1 MTFWSRFRSWLQ
13 TTLRRSRMES
23 EMDAELRFHIEAFAE
38 DLVRS
43 GVSRDEAMRRA
54 RIEFGGVERAKEEC
68 RDARGANLL
77 ESLVQDLR
85 YGLRMLA
92 KNPGSTAAVVLALAL
107 GISLNTAVF
116 SFVNALLLRPPT
128 SVQVPGQLLELWLH
142 NRGASGVESDLPLT
156 YPDYVYY
163 RDHNRSFAGMLAFDG
178 DPESAI
184 WNRSGDG
191 QVVQGQLVSGN
202 FFSLLGVNAFVGRTL
217 APEDDVAGTP
227 HALVVLG
234 HSFWQRRLDSD
245 PAIVGKTLQLNG
257 RNFTVAGVA
266 PPGFAGLL
274 AAVEPDFWAPL
285 TTVEQFTHDVG
296 RLANRQGH
304 WLLVVGRR
312 RPGVVAANAGAELG
326 VLARQIEADHPDTNK
341 NQDAEVFPAT
351 LVPGPY
357 RGYVE
362 AFTGLLMTVLGLV
375 LVIACVNAA
384 TLLLARAT
392 GRSREMAIRSALG
405 AGRGRLLRQ
414 LLVESV
420 LLSGLAGCGGV
431 ALASWIAP
439 ILLTLKPASLPLTLR
454 VPLDW
459 RVLLFAFSV
468 SLLTGIIFGLTPAL
482 RSTKVQVAP
491 ILKGEGQLAGC
502 RKSRLRSI
510 LMVAEIALCVVL
522 LIGATLCVRSLF
534 NANAIDPGFDTHHVA
549 IATLD
554 PGSMGYSETK
564 VRAFYQQLSE
574 RVGALPG
581 VASASFVNHMPLG
594 PASEETI
601 VFEGNQSP
609 SEQKANG
616 VPVDVFRVAPG
627 FFDAMAIPLLRGR
640 DFTQRESEGAPS
652 VAIVNEALAHRLW
665 PNQNPL
671 GRRITMGEGT
681 ERTEVIGVV
690 KTGKYRTLG
699 EDPLPAAYITRLPSK
714 RTLVVRTAGDP
725 ALLLAAI
732 RGEIHAVDPNL
743 AASEL
748 ETVQQYMSLP
758 LFAARTTGL
767 LLSASGILALVLTS
781 IGLFGVISYVTSQ
794 RAHEIGVRVA
804 LGADRRDILKLV
816 VGHGLIMAS
825 IGLALGLA
833 AAFGLT
839 RFLSSLLYGIQ
850 PNDPAT
856 LLGVSACLI
865 FIASLACYIPAR
877 RAMVVDPLVTLR
889 YE

>member
-1 MTFWSRFRSWLQ
+1 MTFWSRFRSWSK

-38 DLVRS
+38 DLMR
-43 GVSRDEAMRRA
+43 GGMSRPEALRRA
-54 RIEFGGVERAKEEC
+54 RIEFGGIERIKEEG
-68 RDARGANLL
+68 REARGVNFLDTF
-77 ESLVQDLR
+77 VQDLR
-85 YGLRMLA
+85 YGLRMLS
-92 KNPGSTAAVVLALAL
+92 KHPSSTAAVVLALAL
-107 GISLNTAVF
+107 GIGLNTTVF
-116 SFVNALLLRPPT
+116 SFVNALLLRAPT
-128 SVQVPGQLLELWLH
+128 SVRATDQLLEVWLRD
-142 NRGASGVESDLPLT
+142 RGASGIEGYLPLT

-163 RDHNRSFAGMLAFDG
+163 RDHNRSFAGIVAFDG
-178 DPESAI
+178 DPESVI
-184 WNRSGDG
+184 WNRSGEG

-202 FFSLLGVNAFVGRTL
+202 FFSVLGVNTFLGRPL
-217 APEDDVAGTP
+217 APEDDVTGNP
-227 HALVVLG
+227 NALVVLG

-245 PAIVGKTLQLNG
+245 LAIVGKTLQLNG
-257 RNFTVAGVA
+257 TNFTVAGVA
-266 PPGFAGLL
+266 PSGFAGLL
-274 AAVEPDFWAPL
+274 VAVEPDFWAPL

-296 RLANRQGH
+296 RLTNRQGH
-304 WLLVVGRR
+304 WLIVVGRR
-312 RPGVVAANAGAELG
+312 RPGVAAATAGAELG

-362 AFTGLLMTVLGLV
+362 AFTGLLMAVFGLV
-375 LVIACVNAA
+375 LLIACVNAA

-392 GRSREMAIRSALG
+392 GRTREMAIRSALG
-405 AGRGRLLRQ
+405 AGRGRLIRQ

-439 ILLTLKPASLPLTLR
+439 VLLTLKPASLPLTLR

-459 RVLLFAFSV
+459 RVLLFTLLV
-468 SLLTGIIFGLTPAL
+468 SLLTGIVFGLTPAL
-482 RSTKVQVAP
+482 RSAKVQVAP
-491 ILKGEGQLAGC
+491 ILKGDGQSAGY

-510 LMVAEIALCVVL
+510 LMVAEIAVCVVL

-534 NANAIDPGFDTHHVA
+534 NASLIDPGFDTQHVA
-549 IATLD
+549 VATLD
-554 PGSMGYSETK
+554 PGSMGYSETR

-581 VASASFVNHMPLG
+581 VTSASLVNHLPLG
-594 PASEETI
+594 PAREQTA
-601 VFEGNQSP
+601 VVEGNQSP
-609 SEQKANG
+609 SEQNNNG
-616 VPVDVFRVAPG
+616 VSVDVFRVAPH
-627 FFDAMAIPLLRGR
+627 FFDTMSVPMSRGR
-640 DFTQRESEGAPS
+640 DFTQRESDGVPS
-652 VAIVNEALAHRLW
+652 VAIVNEALARRLW

-671 GRRITMGEGT
+671 GRQITMGGGT
-681 ERTEVIGVV
+681 ERAEVIGVV

-699 EDPLPAAYITRLPSK
+699 EDPLPAVYVPRLLGR

-732 RGEIHAVDPNL
+732 RGEIHVIDPNL
-743 AASEL
+743 AATEL
-748 ETVQQYMSLP
+748 ETMQQYMSLP

-767 LLSASGILALVLTS
+767 LLGASGILALVLTG

-794 RAHEIGVRVA
+794 RTHEIGVRVA

-816 VGHGLIMAS
+816 VGHGLTMAS
-825 IGLALGLA
+825 IGLVLGLA

-850 PNDPAT
+850 PNDPVT
-856 LLGVSACLI
+856 LLGVSVGLI
-865 FIASLACYIPAR
+865 FIASLSCYIPAR
-877 RAMVVDPLVTLR
+877 RAMGVDPLVALR